1 MSLPNRLRFDAL
13 PGGTARPL
21 KPPCLEDLVKDPLAT
36 RCVAARRVNSQVLA
50 PIVRDA
56 VGPWTACPRSTVAG
70 TKSTPLPNS
79 TNQSAQKKYVMN
91 ISNYYKSGRD
101 CCVRRRPR
109 FHQGFTLVELLV
121 VIAIIGILVGLLLP
135 AVQSAREA
143 ARRMQCSNNLKQL
156 TLALHNY
163 ESTHRVFP
171 PGSLGYPFVWS
182 PQSQLLP
189 FVEQGSL
196 KDLLVYE
203 VPPLNAFGGAY
214 NPAQVAQNDAAAQ
227 QALPFMTCPS
237 DGEVVS
243 GSVYGGI
250 SYPGSAGSGI
260 NDPNS
265 TSDDGSISNSD
276 GLFFTKSK
284 IGFRDVID
292 GTSHT
297 VAFGEQLLGDG
308 QNVAPPEGDYRYRVV
323 ELATSTQTTPAAC
336 AAAAAP
342 AWSGQRGAKWVNGH
356 LADSMYNHYFTPNA
370 NVPDCHNGYHNFAL
384 VSARSN
390 HPGGVQTSL
399 VDGSVRFVSETIALD
414 VWRSAATRA
423 GGEVNEGL

>member
-1 MSLPNRLRFDAL
+1 MNLPTQNSL
-13 PGGTARPL
+13 
-21 KPPCLEDLVKDPLAT
+21 ESH
-36 RCVAARRVNSQVLA
+36 RVRV
-50 PIVRDA
+50 
-56 VGPWTACPRSTVAG
+56 PRWS
-70 TKSTPLPNS
+70 
-79 TNQSAQKKYVMN
+79 
-91 ISNYYKSGRD
+91 R
-101 CCVRRRPR
+101 
-109 FHQGFTLVELLV
+109 GFTLVELLV

-135 AVQSAREA
+135 AVQAAREA
-143 ARRMQCSNNLKQL
+143 ARRMQCSNNLKQM

-203 VPPLNAFGGAY
+203 VPPLAAFGAGY
-214 NPAQVAQNDAAAQ
+214 NTTQVTQNDTAAKQ
-227 QALPFMTCPS
+227 QLPFMTCPS
-237 DGEVVS
+237 DGESVP
-243 GSVYGGI
+243 GSDYGGI

-260 NDPNS
+260 NNVADA
-265 TSDDGSISNSD
+265 TDDGSISNSD
-276 GLFFTKSK
+276 GIFFTKSK

-297 VAFGEQLLGDG
+297 IAFGEQLLGDG
-308 QNVAPPEGDYRYRVV
+308 QNSLPANNDFRRRVV

-336 AAAAAP
+336 APGSAP

-356 LADSMYNHYFTPNA
+356 LADSMFNLYYTPNSKD
-370 NVPDCHNGYHNFAL
+370 PDCHNGYHNFAL

-399 VDGSVRFVSETIALD
+399 IDGSVRFVGETIDLT
-414 VWRSAATRA
+414 VWRSAGTRA
-423 GGEVNEGL
+423 GGEVTQGL